1 MKKLSEKDTQR
12 LMTLYQQGNY
22 QSAVDESKKLINS
35 YPGELILH
43 NILGVCLERQGSFKS
58 AANAYKDALNIN
70 PAIPEL
76 QFNMGAML
84 YALNCWDDAI
94 SHYKKALDI
103 NPNFTEA
110 YFNLGIAYQSQALFE
125 KAIESYEG
133 ALNLQPGF
141 YEAVGNIGT
150 IKQLQGD
157 LDSAIKWFEKA
168 LNINEDARGH
178 YNLAGALRNQGNLS
192 IAIDHYKKAIEI
204 GSNEPEFYS
213 DLGDALW
220 HDGQIKEANQFLRL
234 AVEINPRHSRASY
247 QLAIF
252 LYDNTMFEEAIKY
265 FEVSQFEDWEERT
278 LYCFYKLENFDQFET
293 RLKKAVTH
301 KNASPFLATL
311 STHYSQNMKIKDI
324 YNFCPTPLDFV
335 CHERVPELME
345 SDSKLLY
352 DLIFDINTCKIGER
366 KQKRLSYGVQSA
378 GNLFKRPEKSFKS
391 LEVALSKLIK
401 NYFLKFKE
409 MPCEFINSFP
419 KEIEFSSSWFVKMQ
433 SGGHLSSHIHED
445 GWISGAVYLS
455 IPKNINHQDEGGIEL
470 STDGDE
476 YPRMHDDFPKK
487 VLLPEAGDVIFFP
500 SSVFHRTIP
509 FNSDEERICIAF
521 DLKPEPR

>member
-12 LMTLYQQGNY
+12 LMSLYQKGDY
-22 QSAVDESKKLINS
+22 QSAVVESKILINS

-43 NILGVCLERQGSFKS
+43 NILGVCLERQGLFQP
-58 AANAYKDALNIN
+58 AADAYQNALKIN
-70 PAIPEL
+70 PAVPEL

-84 YALNCWDDAI
+84 YALNRWDDAI
-94 SHYKKALDI
+94 IHYKKALDI

-110 YFNLGIAYQSQALFE
+110 FFNMGTAYQAQALFE
-125 KAIESYEG
+125 KAIESYGE
-133 ALNLQPGF
+133 ALKLQPGF

-157 LDSAIKWFEKA
+157 LDSAIKYFEKA
-168 LNINEDARGH
+168 LSINEDALGH
-178 YNLAGALRNQGNLS
+178 YNLAGALRNHGNLS
-192 IAIDHYKKAIEI
+192 IAINHYKKAIEI
-204 GSNEPEFYS
+204 GTNEPEFYS

-220 HDGQIKEANQFLRL
+220 HDGQINEANQFLRL
-234 AVEINPRHSRASY
+234 AIKINPSHSRANY
-247 QLAIF
+247 QLAIY
-252 LYDNTMFEEAIKY
+252 LYDNIMFEEAIKY
-265 FEVSQFEDWEERT
+265 FEASQFEDWEERI
-278 LYCFYKLENFDQFET
+278 LYCFYKLENFDQFEV
-293 RLKKAVTH
+293 RLKKAVTR

-324 YNFCPTPLDFV
+324 YNFCPAPLDFV

-345 SDSKLLY
+345 NNRKLLY
-352 DLIFDINTCKIGER
+352 QLIDDINTCKIGER

-401 NYFLKFKE
+401 NYFTTFKE
-409 MPCEFINSFP
+409 IPCEFINLFP
-419 KEIEFSSSWFVKMQ
+419 KEVEFSSSWFVKMQ

-455 IPKNINHQDEGGIEL
+455 IPKNGKHQDEGGIEL

-476 YPRMHDDFPKK
+476 YPRMHNDFPKK

>member
-1 MKKLSEKDTQR
+1 MKQLSEKDTQK
-12 LMTLYQQGNY
+12 LMSLYQQGHY
-22 QSAVDESKKLINS
+22 QSAVIESKKLIKG

-43 NILGVCLERQGSFKS
+43 NILGVCLERQGLFKS
-58 AANAYKDALNIN
+58 AANAYKDALKIN

-76 QFNMGAML
+76 QFNMGAMS
-84 YALNCWDDAI
+84 YALNRCDDAI
-94 SHYKKALDI
+94 IHYKKALAI

-110 YFNLGIAYQSQALFE
+110 FFNMGITYQSQALFE
-125 KAIESYEG
+125 KAVESYES
-133 ALNLQPGF
+133 ALILQPGF

-157 LDSAIKWFEKA
+157 LDSAIKYFEKA

-178 YNLAGALRNQGNLS
+178 YNLAGALRNHGNLS
-192 IAIDHYKKAIEI
+192 IAINHYKKAIEL
-204 GSNEPEFYS
+204 GSNESEFYS

-220 HDGQIKEANQFLRL
+220 HDGQIKEANRFLRL
-234 AVEINPRHSRASY
+234 AVEINPSHSRANY

-265 FEVSQFEDWEERT
+265 FDVSKFEDWEERT
-278 LYCFYKLENFDQFET
+278 LYCFYKLENFDQFDL

-311 STHYSQNMKIKDI
+311 STHYSQNMKTKDI
-324 YNFCPTPLDFV
+324 YNFCPSPLDFI
-335 CHERVPELME
+335 CHEKIPELME
-345 SDSKLLY
+345 NDSKLLY
-352 DLIFDINTCKIGER
+352 DLINDINTCKIGER

-378 GNLFKRPEKSFKS
+378 GNLFQRPEKSFKS
-391 LEVALSKLIK
+391 LEVALSKLIN
-401 NYFLKFKE
+401 NYFLRFKE
-409 MPCEFINSFP
+409 MPCEFIKSFP
-419 KEIEFSSSWFVKMQ
+419 KEVKFSSSWFVKMQ

-455 IPKNINHQDEGGIEL
+455 IPKNITHEDEGGIEL

-476 YPRMHDDFPKK
+476 YPRMHNDFPKK
-487 VLLPEAGDVIFFP
+487 VLLPKAGDVIFFP

-521 DLKPEPR
+521 DLKPESR

>member
-1 MKKLSEKDTQR
+1 MKPLSEKDTQR
-12 LMTLYQQGNY
+12 LMSFYQQGNY
-22 QSAVDESKKLINS
+22 HSAVDESKKLINCH
-35 YPGELILH
+35 PGELILH
-43 NILGVCLERQGSFKS
+43 NILGVCLERQGLFQE
-58 AANAYKDALNIN
+58 AAEAYQDALKIN

-84 YALNCWDDAI
+84 HALDRWDDAI
-94 SHYKKALDI
+94 IHYKKALDI
-103 NPNFTEA
+103 KPNFIEA
-110 YFNLGIAYQSQALFE
+110 FFNMGITFQSQANFDE
-125 KAIESYEG
+125 AIKSYEN
-133 ALNLQPGF
+133 ALKLQPGF
-141 YEAVGNIGT
+141 YEAIGNIGT

-157 LDSAIKWFEKA
+157 LESAIKYFEKA

-178 YNLAGALRNQGNLS
+178 YNLAGALRNHGNLS
-192 IAIDHYKKAIEI
+192 MAIDHYKKAIKI

-220 HDGQIKEANQFLRL
+220 HNGQIKEANQFLRS
-234 AVEINPRHSRASY
+234 AVEMDPSHSRANY

-252 LYDNTMFEEAIKY
+252 LYDNKMFEEAIKY
-265 FEVSQFEDWEERT
+265 FEASQFQDWEERT
-278 LYCFYKLENFDQFET
+278 LYCFYKLENFDQFEAK
-293 RLKKAVTH
+293 LKNAIIH
-301 KNASPFLATL
+301 KNSSPFLATL
-311 STHYSQNMKIKDI
+311 STHYSQNMKIEDL
-324 YNFCPTPLDFV
+324 YNFCPNPLNFV
-335 CHERVPELME
+335 CHEKVPELIE

-352 DLIFDINTCKIGER
+352 DLIYDINTCNIGER
-366 KQKRLSYGVQSA
+366 KQKRLSYGIQSS

-401 NYFLKFKE
+401 NYFLRFKDE
-409 MPCEFINSFP
+409 PCEFINSFP
-419 KEIEFSSSWFVKMQ
+419 EDIEFSSSWFVKMQ

-455 IPKNINHQDEGGIEL
+455 IPKIIKNQDEGGIEL

-476 YPRMHDDFPKK
+476 YPRMHDNFPKK

-509 FNSDEERICIAF
+509 FDSDEERICIAF
-521 DLKPEPR
+521 DLKPGSR